1 MRGLFFVYFR
11 CLFFAKEFDPAHK
24 NPEKRSQKSLYLK
37 EKSKISFKRN
47 QSPFPKEKRKEIPK
61 VGGGCGGPRSG
72 PVRMV
77 GSNRQDKTK
86 RRKKDKRE

>member
-37 EKSKISFKRN
+37 GKSKISSKETKALFQKK
-47 QSPFPKEKRKEIPK
+47 KEKKFRKWAEG
-61 VGGGCGGPRSG
+61 VEARGAGLGG
-72 PVRMV
+72 
-77 GSNRQDKTK
+77 
-86 RRKKDKRE
+86 

>member
-37 EKSKISFKRN
+37 GKSKISSKETKALFQKKKGKKSESGRRVWRPAERAWEDDGVK
-47 QSPFPKEKRKEIPK
+47 SP
-61 VGGGCGGPRSG
+61 G
-72 PVRMV
+72 
-77 GSNRQDKTK
+77 
-86 RRKKDKRE
+86 